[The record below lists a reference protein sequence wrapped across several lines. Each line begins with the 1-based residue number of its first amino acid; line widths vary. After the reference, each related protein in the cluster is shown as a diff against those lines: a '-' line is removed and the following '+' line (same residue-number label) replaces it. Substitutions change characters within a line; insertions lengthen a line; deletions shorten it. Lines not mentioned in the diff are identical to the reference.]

1 MNVKVTTNK
10 SSWTKIGRRTAS
22 TGCCEVRKSRQGSG
36 RRSVHTDDNVVTV
49 QSLLLS
55 HEDKSQSHR
64 TVSEISRE
72 AWIRRSSVWRIIS

>member
-1 MNVKVTTNK
+1 MQRLQRTKVPEQRLDEEQHQQAA
-10 SSWTKIGRRTAS
+10 G
-22 TGCCEVRKSRQGSG
+22 EVRKSRQGSG

-55 HEDKSQSHR
+55 QEDKSQSHR

-72 AWIRRSSVWRIIS
+72 AWIRRSSVSRIIS